1 MRQNPLIAKTNK
13 HLLFYL
19 YLRLSVHK
27 PTRKYDF
34 LGFHIRQT
42 SKTSQVY
49 FFLLLLI
56 TPVRFSINF
65 FSMEFLV
72 DQRKYGGQQ
81 IIKSIKIINICL
93 YLTLIHNIFY
103 YRLHPSFIVEL
114 SSLKIRLKPIL
125 DICKATLKIIV
136 QIQKYF
142 TVNKHYFFILYGNK
156 NLPGS
161 KTFHSSFN
169 IIFFEDYI
177 FI

>member
-1 MRQNPLIAKTNK
+1 MYI
-13 HLLFYL
+13 LFA
-19 YLRLSVHK
+19 
-27 PTRKYDF
+27 F
-34 LGFHIRQT
+34 
-42 SKTSQVY
+42 
-49 FFLLLLI
+49 
-56 TPVRFSINF
+56 INNACKIFYKF